1 MTTARQ
7 RLISLQETTY
17 YHCISR
23 CVRRTWL
30 CGKDPYNGKSFDHRR
45 QWMLD
50 RFRPLSAIFSI
61 EICAYAILSNHYH
74 LVLHVSVDQASEWSD
89 VEVAQHWMRLYKG
102 HHLVERYQAREP
114 LSAAEWEVVSELI
127 EIWRNRLFYISWF
140 MRCLNEHLAQR
151 ANQEDQCRGRF
162 WEGCFK
168 SQALLD
174 ETAVLTC
181 MSYVDLNPIRAGI
194 ADTPEESDF
203 ISFQERIRAWQTKR
217 TASVK
222 QNNSETRLRPFV
234 VSSNG
239 YSDPGIEFSLQD
251 YLELVD
257 WTGRAIRDD
266 KKGAIPNELQ
276 PVMQRLGVELET
288 WLTSI
293 KHDNRDYFSVLGALD
308 RIKTF
313 ARAQGR
319 AWCRGQEVARR
330 TNRMV
335 SA

>member
-1 MTTARQ
+1 
-7 RLISLQETTY
+7 
-17 YHCISR
+17 
-23 CVRRTWL
+23 
-30 CGKDPYNGKSFDHRR
+30 
-45 QWMLD
+45 
-50 RFRPLSAIFSI
+50 
-61 EICAYAILSNHYH
+61 
-74 LVLHVSVDQASEWSD
+74 
-89 VEVAQHWMRLYKG
+89 
-102 HHLVERYQAREP
+102 
-114 LSAAEWEVVSELI
+114 
-127 EIWRNRLFYISWF
+127 

-162 WEGCFK
+162 WEGRFK

-174 ETAVLTC
+174 ETALLTC

-203 ISFQERIRAWQTKR
+203 TSIQERLRAWQAKS
-217 TASVK
+217 TASTK
-222 QNNSETRLRPFV
+222 QNNSKTRLRPFV
-234 VSSNG
+234 GSSNTHAD
-239 YSDPGIEFSLQD
+239 SGIEFSLQD

-266 KKGAIPNELQ
+266 KKGSIPNELL
-276 PVMQRLGVELET
+276 PIMQRLGVEPET

-293 KHDNRDYFSVLGALD
+293 KHYNRDYFSVLGALD

-313 ARAQGR
+313 AQVQGR

-330 TNRMV
+330 TYRMA

>member
-23 CVRRTWL
+23 CVRRAWL
-30 CGKDPYNGKSFDHRR
+30 CGKDPYNGKSFEHRR
-45 QWMLD
+45 QWVLD
-50 RFRPLSAIFSI
+50 RLQELSDIFSI

-74 LVLHVSVDQASEWSD
+74 VVLHVSVDQASEWSD
-89 VEVAQHWMRLYKG
+89 VEVAQRWMRLYKG
-102 HHLVERYQAREP
+102 HLLVDRYLAGEP
-114 LSAAEWEVVSELI
+114 LSAAERVAVSELI
-127 EIWRNRLFYISWF
+127 ETWRKRLFDISWF

-162 WEGCFK
+162 WEGRFK

-174 ETAVLTC
+174 ETALLTC

-203 ISFQERIRAWQTKR
+203 TSIQERIRAWQAKT
-217 TASVK
+217 TASTK
-222 QNNSETRLRPFV
+222 QNNSEIRLRPFV
-234 VSSNG
+234 GSRNAHTDSAI
-239 YSDPGIEFSLQD
+239 DFSLQD

-266 KKGAIPNELQ
+266 KKGSIPNELL
-276 PVMQRLGVELET
+276 PIMQRLGVESET

-293 KHDNRDYFSVLGALD
+293 KHYNRDYFSVLGALD

-313 ARAQGR
+313 AQAQGK

-330 TNRMV
+330 TYRMA